1 VGLWV
6 CACSRG
12 SISPSG
18 IVHRLPVIGR
28 RLRLGRQ
35 EDAHEFLRL
44 LLDSFQKAELRI
56 LGVKES
62 GPRAVVDSTFVHQMF
77 GGYFRNQLKWV
88 PSSVCA
94 QCVCL
99 CVRVCLYVHVWCGHW
114 DDATHSQHGCV
125 DAPWQCLWRR
135 CKVCGH
141 CSNNFDS
148 FLDVSVE
155 IPSHATTLKDL
166 FDHFTVGGGELAVQ

>member
-1 VGLWV
+1 MRLCLCAPTHARSTTLVVGKQDPAFNWVCRWCVSVCVCLCMCLHAWCLHVWCGFVDV
-6 CACSRG
+6 CACSRD

-62 GPRAVVDSTFVHQMF
+62 GPRAVVESTFVHQMF

-114 DDATHSQHGCV
+114 DDATHS
-125 DAPWQCLWRR
+125 
-135 CKVCGH
+135 
-141 CSNNFDS
+141 
-148 FLDVSVE
+148 
-155 IPSHATTLKDL
+155 
-166 FDHFTVGGGELAVQ
+166 